1 MLHSDE
7 DDDLHKLIWEAD
19 ERFERTWSRL
29 KAEKRR
35 SGAGNGQKRPLREQD
50 IQRNI
55 AGGLEKLGFLVVRIN
70 SSTMEAESGT
80 RLSSYRVTNINA
92 TAGHSDLVV
101 YRNGKAVF
109 LEVKRPETRNRLSE
123 SQVRFRDCCHRY
135 GMVYAVVTSLD
146 DAIKALEIIGDKQ

>member
-1 MLHSDE
+1 MLNSNDA
-7 DDDLHKLIWEAD
+7 DLHRLIWEAD
-19 ERFERTWSRL
+19 ERSERTSARV
-29 KAEKRR
+29 KAEKRN
-35 SGAGNGQKRPLREQD
+35 SGASRGLKRPLREQD

-70 SSTMEAESGT
+70 SSTMVAESGT
-80 RLSSYRVTNINA
+80 RLSSYRITNINA

-135 GMVYAVVTSLD
+135 GMIYLVVTSLD
-146 DAIKALEIIGDKQ
+146 EAVKALEIIGDRQ